1 MTCFH
6 DKECGDEILLCAKDG
21 NKKVGGQ
28 LQHITRAGKQN
39 PFRFPAQSLR
49 CLETSDLCP
58 PRGTCTPQVHVGAD
72 RHGHCIGAEQIPH
85 AEDVHIGRY
94 CLSDKG
100 G

>member
-39 PFRFPAQSLR
+39 PFRFPERFLR
-49 CLETSDLCP
+49 YLEISSSCP
-58 PRGTCTPQVHVGAD
+58 LRGTRTPQVHVEQTGAVTVLKLNEFSTQK
-72 RHGHCIGAEQIPH
+72 I
-85 AEDVHIGRY
+85 
-94 CLSDKG
+94 
-100 G
+100 